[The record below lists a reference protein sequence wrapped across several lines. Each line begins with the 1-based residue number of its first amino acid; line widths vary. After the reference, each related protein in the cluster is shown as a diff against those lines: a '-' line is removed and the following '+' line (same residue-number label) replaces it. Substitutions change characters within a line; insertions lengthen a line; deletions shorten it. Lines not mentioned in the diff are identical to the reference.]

1 MKKIFILLVFL
12 FSCKSPVG
20 GKINEISKSFLNTPY
35 LLNPLGEEGGIDKD
49 PLYRFDKFDCVTYVE
64 TVLALSK
71 TNNEEDFKKLLN
83 EIRFANGEIEFTKRN
98 HFFQDWLNNNTNHVE
113 DITEEIS
120 QKTLNT
126 SPSVSNVII
135 DKKAWLKKRYNI
147 ESNYEPY
154 DLNVNYID
162 IDKIISNKDKFI
174 TTITEPMIVNF
185 VIHNPKLKEKI
196 GTDVNIS
203 HTGFLIPHNNSIVL
217 RHASSYKKKVNEID
231 IFEYLKK
238 IRKHQEYKGLNFLE
252 IKP

>member
-1 MKKIFILLVFL
+1 VADLAAVVLRAIVDKNNLNILIGLR
-12 FSCKSPVG
+12 
-20 GKINEISKSFLNTPY
+20 
-35 LLNPLGEEGGIDKD
+35 KD
-49 PLYRFDKFDCVTYVE
+49 RVQRAWQKCRRIVY
-64 TVLALSK
+64 
-71 TNNEEDFKKLLN
+71 
-83 EIRFANGEIEFTKRN
+83 G
-98 HFFQDWLNNNTNHVE
+98 NNNTNHVE
-113 DITEEIS
+113 DITDEIS